1 MTEFENVVFC
11 RVDDALAIITGK
23 WKPTILLTLIYEGPL
38 RYGELKREIAGITP
52 KMLSSQ
58 LKELEEEGLISRKEY
73 PEIPPKVVYSM
84 TEYGMSIKPILSD
97 LHEWGVKHS
106 NRQRLKNN
114 NKR

>member
-1 MTEFENVVFC
+1 MTEFEHVVFC

-38 RYGELKREIAGITP
+38 RYGQLKRKIVGITP

-58 LKELEEEGLISRKEY
+58 LKELEEEGLILREEY

-84 TEYGMSIKPILSD
+84 TEYGMTIKPILSS
-97 LHEWGVKHS
+97 LHDWGINHV
-106 NRQRLKNN
+106 NRQSRKE
-114 NKR
+114 